1 MEMHLYCEYCQ
12 KDVEKKIYEKVERYH
27 FKGETFQLAANI
39 TICSKC
45 GSELADEH
53 VDEQTMKRLTELYM
67 ERINLSFAA
76 IKQIRVQLGLSIE
89 VFSKLLGCSEGMI
102 TKYES
107 GKSIPTNE
115 HVLLFKKIKSHP
127 ETIFDLVEQS
137 KETFSN
143 DEKVIIQ
150 SHLRQVQS
158 QQSRPDYL
166 EMIKKNF
173 RPEKT
178 IETGFKE
185 FSLEKIT
192 QMILY
197 FAQEGINKTVLLKLL
212 FYADFLHFK
221 HVSVSITG
229 LSYVKYP
236 HGPVPNKF
244 NLLLESLNECGYI
257 SMTEESL
264 DEYVRMIIESKN
276 IPELLIFNEV
286 ENDILT
292 RVRAHFRGFSSKKIS
307 EFSHE
312 EEAWKQPQIHQKIS
326 YEYAKYLSIE

>member
-1 MEMHLYCEYCQ
+1 MEMHLYCEDCQ
-12 KDVEKKIYEKVERYH
+12 EDVEKKIYEKVERYH
-27 FKGETFQLAANI
+27 FKGETFQLVSSI
-39 TICSKC
+39 SICSKC

-53 VDEQTMKRLTELYM
+53 VDEQTMKRLTDLYM
-67 ERINLSFAA
+67 ERINLSFAT
-76 IKQIRVQLGLSIE
+76 IKQIRIQSGLSIE
-89 VFSKLLGCSEGMI
+89 LFSKLLGCSEGMI

-107 GKSIPTNE
+107 GKSIPTYE
-115 HVLLFKKIKSHP
+115 HIRLLKKIKSHP
-127 ETIFDLVEQS
+127 ETTFDLVEQS

-143 DEKVIIQ
+143 DEKAIIQ
-150 SHLRQVQS
+150 SHLRQAQPKQWRS
-158 QQSRPDYL
+158 DYL
-166 EMIKKNF
+166 EMIKKKF
-173 RPEKT
+173 RSEKT

-185 FSLEKIT
+185 ISLEKIM

-229 LSYVKYP
+229 LSYVKFP

-257 SMTEESL
+257 SMTEESM
-264 DEYVRMIIESKN
+264 DQYVRMIIESKS
-276 IPELLIFNEV
+276 IPKLLIFNDLEIEV
-286 ENDILT
+286 LNK
-292 RVRAHFRGFSSKKIS
+292 VKNHFKGFNSKKIS

-312 EEAWKQPQIHQKIS
+312 EEAWKKPQIHHRIS
-326 YEYAKYLSIE
+326 YEYAKTLKIH